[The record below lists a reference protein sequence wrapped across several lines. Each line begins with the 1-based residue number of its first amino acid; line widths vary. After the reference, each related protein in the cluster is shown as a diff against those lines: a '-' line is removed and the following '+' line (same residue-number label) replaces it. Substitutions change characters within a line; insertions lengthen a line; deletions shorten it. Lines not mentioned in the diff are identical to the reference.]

1 MNNNEA
7 KPRRFTFEEKQELM
21 SRDYL
26 VFCLEMMI
34 DGKERRSGVFGRIFE
49 ENISSDDTPLERLM
63 IKSILYVLEFGWDA
77 EIEKRERND
86 IQQMI
91 TTHGLDA
98 LLEGIPEDEAREF
111 RYFLKQAKLISK

>member
-34 DGKERRSGVFGRIFE
+34 DGKEGRSGVFGRIFE

-63 IKSILYVLEFGWDA
+63 IKSILYVLEFGW
-77 EIEKRERND
+77 E
-86 IQQMI
+86 
-91 TTHGLDA
+91 
-98 LLEGIPEDEAREF
+98 
-111 RYFLKQAKLISK
+111 